1 MTTVGKLLS
10 KVVLDCTGLGY
21 GLKGQC
27 HQMQPKSATRFGQK
41 SQKLTKTLEAFRKEG

>member
-27 HQMQPKSATRFGQK
+27 CQMQPKSATRFGQK
-41 SQKLTKTLEAFRKEG
+41 SPKLPKTLEAFWKEG